1 LDIKEDEKGGEKT
14 KIKEKGEKKRERPN
28 LPHMEIQWAFFIYT
42 LLVIIL
48 FILLVWSGIRGRS
61 ALVISL
67 VVGLLV
73 LSIICPFS
81 SIEKILLQNNP
92 WLKAYAFV
100 YISTVLISLCYIIL
114 VGWNDRVADSSLQE
128 CFMSEQ
134 SPFSHT
140 PIDSSFVK

>member
-1 LDIKEDEKGGEKT
+1 
-14 KIKEKGEKKRERPN
+14 
-28 LPHMEIQWAFFIYT
+28 MEIQWAFFIYT
-42 LLVIIL
+42 LVVIIL
-48 FILLVWSGIRGRS
+48 FILLVWLGIRGRS

-67 VVGLLV
+67 VIGLLV

-114 VGWNDRVADSSLQE
+114 VGWNDRVADSTLQE
-128 CFMSEQ
+128 CFMSEE
-134 SPFSHT
+134 SPFSSIQNT
-140 PIDSSFVK
+140 LSIPSEVNK